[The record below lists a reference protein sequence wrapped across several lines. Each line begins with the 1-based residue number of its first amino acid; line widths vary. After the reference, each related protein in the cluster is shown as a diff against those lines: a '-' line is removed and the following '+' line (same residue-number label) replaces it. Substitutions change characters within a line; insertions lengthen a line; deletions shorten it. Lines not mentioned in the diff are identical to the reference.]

1 MEVMTRT
8 SRFLTIEECDSVN
21 SFVETLKCR
30 RSFDLGMM
38 KLEDQAEIIQEW
50 FQEWFEENF
59 CVWDSFCEQILLE
72 N

>member
-1 MEVMTRT
+1 MTRT
-8 SRFLTIEECDSVN
+8 PRFLTIEECNSVN
-21 SFVETLKCR
+21 SFVETLIAR
-30 RSFDLGMM
+30 RSFGLGDLEM
-38 KLEDQAEIIQEW
+38 EDQAEIIQEW